1 MVLFWESWTDSLQ
14 EQGSTW
20 SSLGQ
25 IFLHN
30 NVAHVRHQTCSK
42 SCWTAAH
49 KSWTAAHLQWR
60 SQPASM
66 GSTQEHIQE
75 GLPKNCS
82 STKSLSD
89 SLQQKLLGS
98 SLQSWRAAPLPLV
111 SPCVSPLSK
120 LAKVGQQQ
128 LPSCWTA
135 ALYAAPINSKAGST
149 TLLSMQQLPRGQSS
163 MGCTIPQAGSKDK
176 KKGERKGGVPA
187 PLFGRNFRW
196 TARGWK
202 GFQHQILKGSPCIA
216 KPFLGFW

>member
-135 ALYAAPINSKAGST
+135 ALYAAPINSKAGNT
-149 TLLSMQQLPRGQSS
+149 TLLSMQQLPRGQTSWAALNQNLHTCYSPKLDSS
-163 MGCTIPQAGSKDK
+163 NSQAAGQQQLQRPRSGIKRTEETMNEGSSRK
-176 KKGERKGGVPA
+176 KM
-187 PLFGRNFRW
+187 
-196 TARGWK
+196 
-202 GFQHQILKGSPCIA
+202 
-216 KPFLGFW
+216 